1 MACMAPEASCQTVLN
16 DNTAVKSGYVRH
28 PWAGKRVGY
37 IGDSITDPKNNSND
51 IRQKYW
57 AYLQQWLGITPYVY
71 GISDDV
77 PRQAEK
83 LSKEHGN
90 EVDAVVVFMGTND
103 FNAGVPVGEWYVET
117 EDTVTAAVHGKKR
130 VYKRKKRT
138 PVMTGDTFKGRINI
152 GISKLKTLP
161 RQADCAADTLAQGLR
176 HIRRHQHT
184 ARRELA
190 EHLRRV
196 FRRLC

>member
-71 GISDDV
+71 GAVLVARLNGVQEAVAASGTTFRV
-77 PRQAEK
+77 RQRSSARNMATR
-83 LSKEHGN
+83 L
-90 EVDAVVVFMGTND
+90 
-103 FNAGVPVGEWYVET
+103 
-117 EDTVTAAVHGKKR
+117 
-130 VYKRKKRT
+130 T
-138 PVMTGDTFKGRINI
+138 P
-152 GISKLKTLP
+152 
-161 RQADCAADTLAQGLR
+161 
-176 HIRRHQHT
+176 
-184 ARRELA
+184 
-190 EHLRRV
+190 
-196 FRRLC
+196 

>member
-71 GISDDV
+71 GGTTFRV
-77 PRQAEK
+77 RQRSSARNMAMR
-83 LSKEHGN
+83 L
-90 EVDAVVVFMGTND
+90 
-103 FNAGVPVGEWYVET
+103 
-117 EDTVTAAVHGKKR
+117 
-130 VYKRKKRT
+130 T
-138 PVMTGDTFKGRINI
+138 P
-152 GISKLKTLP
+152 
-161 RQADCAADTLAQGLR
+161 
-176 HIRRHQHT
+176 
-184 ARRELA
+184 
-190 EHLRRV
+190 
-196 FRRLC
+196 

>member
-71 GISDDV
+71 GISSGTTFRV
-77 PRQAEK
+77 RQRSSARNMAMR
-83 LSKEHGN
+83 L
-90 EVDAVVVFMGTND
+90 
-103 FNAGVPVGEWYVET
+103 
-117 EDTVTAAVHGKKR
+117 
-130 VYKRKKRT
+130 T
-138 PVMTGDTFKGRINI
+138 P
-152 GISKLKTLP
+152 
-161 RQADCAADTLAQGLR
+161 
-176 HIRRHQHT
+176 
-184 ARRELA
+184 
-190 EHLRRV
+190 
-196 FRRLC
+196 

>member
-1 MACMAPEASCQTVLN
+1 MGRQKGGVYRRL
-16 DNTAVKSGYVRH
+16 DYR
-28 PWAGKRVGY
+28 
-37 IGDSITDPKNNSND
+37 PKNNSND

-71 GISDDV
+71 GISGRQWDDV

-117 EDTVTAAVHGKKR
+117 EDTVTAAVHGKKQ

-152 GISKLKTLP
+152 GISKLKTLFP
-161 RQADCAADTLAQGLR
+161 DKQIVLLTPLHRLTPHSATPTYSPTRAGRTSAESISTLMLR
-176 HIRRHQHT
+176 
-184 ARRELA
+184 L
-190 EHLRRV
+190 
-196 FRRLC
+196 

>member
-71 GISDDV
+71 GISGRQWDDV

-103 FNAGVPVGEWYVET
+103 FNAGVPSASG
-117 EDTVTAAVHGKKR
+117 
-130 VYKRKKRT
+130 
-138 PVMTGDTFKGRINI
+138 ML
-152 GISKLKTLP
+152 KLKTLLLLP
-161 RQADCAADTLAQGLR
+161 CMARNRCISAKNALR
-176 HIRRHQHT
+176 
-184 ARRELA
+184 
-190 EHLRRV
+190 
-196 FRRLC
+196 